1 MTAAIPR
8 AQEQLVT
15 GAELSAVRF
24 ATTKGLGRGYD
35 PQQVDVFV
43 ARSGAAVDRLTD
55 RLTAAEQELR
65 DAATQIQQLRDRI
78 DRDSRSNEVQQ
89 AVTVLTTAQVTA
101 DSTVAQADAYSAR
114 VMAEARDLYD
124 DTRRQAA
131 VLEQET
137 EDKARAVYQD
147 ALDRVAAV
155 ERENAD
161 RLAQLT
167 LTTATV
173 QQELDHQTAYLRT
186 LRDATRTQME
196 TFLEGLLD
204 HLTEEYGR
212 AHPMAA
218 QAVAA
223 TPTSTARRSRRPDRP
238 PRRPTSVAGRT
249 FTQPPELHQQQT
261 TDNPAGTPPPATEDD
276 GSGA

>member
-1 MTAAIPR
+1 MDADDLD
-8 AQEQLVT
+8 EQVEAYG
-15 GAELSAVRF
+15 GA
-24 ATTKGLGRGYD
+24 
-35 PQQVDVFV
+35 
-43 ARSGAAVDRLTD
+43 
-55 RLTAAEQELR
+55 
-65 DAATQIQQLRDRI
+65 
-78 DRDSRSNEVQQ
+78 
-89 AVTVLTTAQVTA
+89 
-101 DSTVAQADAYSAR
+101 
-114 VMAEARDLYD
+114 
-124 DTRRQAA
+124 
-131 VLEQET
+131 
-137 EDKARAVYQD
+137 
-147 ALDRVAAV
+147 RVAAV

-173 QQELDHQTAYLRT
+173 QQQLDDQTAYLRA

-218 QAVAA
+218 QAVAP

-249 FTQPPELHQQQT
+249 STQPPELHQQQT
-261 TDNPAGTPPPATEDD
+261 TDNPAGTPPLANEDD